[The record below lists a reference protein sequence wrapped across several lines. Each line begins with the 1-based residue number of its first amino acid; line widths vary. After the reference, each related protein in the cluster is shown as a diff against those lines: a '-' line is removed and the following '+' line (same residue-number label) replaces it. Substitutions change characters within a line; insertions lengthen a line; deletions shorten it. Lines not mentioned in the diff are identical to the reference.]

1 MRFDARVIRA
11 ALQPAWIGLVVLAT
25 LLAAAGGLWVG
36 IQQPGGETSTSF
48 VFARRVG
55 FLDRQL
61 PSLDDH
67 VNEIINSV
75 EFPEVFERIEDR
87 LLLQA
92 ERDYDL
98 TIGQAENTQSLV
110 TIDIETDRTGESD
123 RISRIVAEEM
133 VSFVLTNQDGSIE
146 GQITDLEDEVVRL
159 QGEQVR
165 LTALAGGVPPDQLVR
180 RFEAELAGF
189 ASGQLDAPVTNFEG
203 SLRQQLNL
211 MGPLA
216 SEFSQN
222 ARSLNTLQTQRA
234 QTRVERLD
242 ITSGLTS
249 INEEW
254 YRAITPPEPTS
265 NLPVSIAVAFA
276 SAVPAFIVATGLVL
290 LNVARRV
297 SRDDK
302 FVARERAQTSTISQ
316 PPVVSI

>member
-11 ALQPAWIGLVVLAT
+11 ALQPAWIGLIALAT
-25 LLAAAGGLWVG
+25 MLAAASGLWVG

-55 FLDRQL
+55 FLERPI

-75 EFPEVFERIEDR
+75 EFPEVFGRIEDR
-87 LLLQA
+87 LLLRA

-98 TIGQAENTQSLV
+98 SIGQVENTQSL
-110 TIDIETDRTGESD
+110 IGIEIETGRTGESD

-133 VSFVLTNQDGSIE
+133 VSFVLSDQDRSI
-146 GQITDLEDEVVRL
+146 GARITDLEEEVVRL
-159 QGEQVR
+159 EGEQVR

-189 ASGQLDAPVTNFEG
+189 AAGQLDAPVTNFEAA
-203 SLRQQLNL
+203 LRQQLQT

-222 ARSLNTLQTQRA
+222 ARSLRTLQSQRA
-234 QTRVERLD
+234 QTRIERLD

-254 YRAITPPEPTS
+254 YREITPPEPTS
-265 NLPVSIAVAFA
+265 NLPVAIAMGFA
-276 SAVPAFIVATGLVL
+276 AAVPAFVVATGLVV

-297 SRDDK
+297 ARDDK
-302 FVARERAQTSTISQ
+302 IAAKRQAQTTISQ
-316 PPVVSI
+316 PPAVSL